1 MVGCSYHGC
10 DLPCE
15 PCEEHQDRVWA
26 HTAAV
31 QRNPSNYQQRLQA
44 GKWRPQSS
52 SRTSGTLDTLPH
64 LLRSVTSL
72 PVTAVV
78 RQRVRL
84 RIRPCMPI
92 CSEANVVATK
102 WRLMTAATRLVAKSV
117 CNVAHLQNL
126 PFLNTFHFDLSKWF
140 LVKTLMFF
148 FEEKPRSNV

>member
-15 PCEEHQDRVWA
+15 PCEQHQDRVWA

-84 RIRPCMPI
+84 RIRPRM
-92 CSEANVVATK
+92 
-102 WRLMTAATRLVAKSV
+102 LVWG
-117 CNVAHLQNL
+117 
-126 PFLNTFHFDLSKWF
+126 WF
-140 LVKTLMFF
+140 LLRGKCCGHKMETDD
-148 FEEKPRSNV
+148 RSHQIGGELGVQCRTPAEFTFPEYFSL